1 MAARSRILP
10 DPEET
15 AEAEAPL
22 VAADPLA
29 PEATPSASA
38 TIEPTRLPLP
48 KATIARTIQKI
59 GYPCGGVSSVAPVD
73 AGGVFKVTC
82 SSGHS
87 YRAAPVG
94 GRYRFK
100 KWTGA

>member
-1 MAARSRILP
+1 
-10 DPEET
+10 
-15 AEAEAPL
+15 
-22 VAADPLA
+22 
-29 PEATPSASA
+29 
-38 TIEPTRLPLP
+38 LP
-48 KATIARTIQKI
+48 KAAIARTIQKI
-59 GYPCGGVSSVAPVD
+59 GYPCGGVSSVAAVD

-100 KWTGA
+100 KWSGA